1 MVKYAVVI
9 YKGNAKDASV
19 RYRGRCELLQN
30 SLHNVASRGLAG
42 VMAGGDYDASIAVAD
57 VQAGDAPSLSA
68 SAKLGDLEC
77 AAFGERD
84 KAVGVIEHIV
94 SEVDG
99 AFSAS
104 EAVGE
109 ALAVD
114 AVEPMPIFQI
124 VADGG
129 TPIAQALAFKFEGDL
144 AILGTLDAKRPI
156 KPISLGVA
164 ELVLEDHG
172 IARYFLD
179 ADIAACEI
187 LMYFHFYLLRSRL
200 FCRIVAFYII
210 PY

>member
-1 MVKYAVVI
+1 
-9 YKGNAKDASV
+9 
-19 RYRGRCELLQN
+19 
-30 SLHNVASRGLAG
+30 
-42 VMAGGDYDASIAVAD
+42 MAGGDYDASLAVSD

-68 SAKLGDLEC
+68 SAKLGDLKG
-77 AAFGERD
+77 AAFGESD
-84 KAVGVIEHIV
+84 KTGGMIEHIV
-94 SEVDG
+94 SEVDS
-99 AFSAS
+99 AFSAF
-104 EAVGE
+104 ETVGE
-109 ALAVD
+109 ALTVD

-129 TPIAQALAFKFEGDL
+129 APIAQAFAFKFEGDL

-164 ELVLEDHG
+164 EFVIEDHG

-200 FCRIVAFYII
+200 FAE
-210 PY
+210 